1 MSTSPCFWL
10 TDVRCPQ
17 ADGSPA
23 KAPEPSKNKP
33 PSGGGVLSSD
43 SAEGT
48 SSADTGSGSGKGG
61 DWLEKLTASLNS
73 LEDVL
78 DPGDSGTAND
88 LSAGSGGALDNALA
102 SDEEDSFGKIPAEAA
117 PAPVAVNAPAPAK
130 KGLDGFSFSF
140 IDGDE
145 SEEDA
150 AAPTGA
156 AATPPKADSGG
167 AGSADFGDSFSFNS
181 TANDLGA
188 DEMLSPRRSADAEVP
203 EAAAPEPSAAPATMN
218 AMRGLGSLPAGGDGV
233 PVDDLAPAGVNTVGQ
248 RPKAGTGST
257 GSSGGGSAMP
267 WASMAAGVA
276 AAELDEDEVA
286 SLGST

>member
-1 MSTSPCFWL
+1 MM
-10 TDVRCPQ
+10 
-17 ADGSPA
+17 
-23 KAPEPSKNKP
+23 
-33 PSGGGVLSSD
+33 
-43 SAEGT
+43 
-48 SSADTGSGSGKGG
+48 
-61 DWLEKLTASLNS
+61 

-88 LSAGSGGALDNALA
+88 LSTGSGGALDNALA

-167 AGSADFGDSFSFNS
+167 AGSADFGDS
-181 TANDLGA
+181 G
-188 DEMLSPRRSADAEVP
+188 
-203 EAAAPEPSAAPATMN
+203 
-218 AMRGLGSLPAGGDGV
+218 AMRKSFSRSTPKIVFQEQCENRLPGA
-233 PVDDLAPAGVNTVGQ
+233 
-248 RPKAGTGST
+248 K
-257 GSSGGGSAMP
+257 
-267 WASMAAGVA
+267 
-276 AAELDEDEVA
+276 
-286 SLGST
+286 